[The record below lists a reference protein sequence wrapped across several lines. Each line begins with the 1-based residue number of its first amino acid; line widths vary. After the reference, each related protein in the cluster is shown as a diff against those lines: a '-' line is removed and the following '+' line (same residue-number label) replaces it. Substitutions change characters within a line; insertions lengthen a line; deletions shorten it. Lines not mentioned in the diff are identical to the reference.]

1 MHWRRKWQPTPVF
14 LPGESQGWGAWWA
27 AIYGVTQSQTRLMW
41 LNSSSSSGLYWCGFH
56 AGFTWCLCPCGD
68 PLKEKSCLIIW
79 VNLPWVG
86 ITICLPCW
94 LPERLCGSVLPL
106 IPVLPCSFA
115 WNYPTTPQVFFL
127 KNTDSQHADFLAFCP
142 SDPLSHSFQ
151 AFSRQITSILPPKDQ
166 NSASVFFFLVQVL
179 CQIWEVR
186 TIRKEMFFSLGG
198 SSKQEYRSVA
208 FLWSPLLPI

>member
-1 MHWRRKWQPTPVF
+1 MTGRKSRGRGPV
-14 LPGESQGWGAWWA
+14 G
-27 AIYGVTQSQTRLMW
+27 
-41 LNSSSSSGLYWCGFH
+41 
-56 AGFTWCLCPCGD
+56 
-68 PLKEKSCLIIW
+68 
-79 VNLPWVG
+79 VG

-179 CQIWEVR
+179 CQIWECLWQALFSFQRSGGAVKDIQFLDSQNPLPTSVLQCEWHYLGDPETSTRLSIWLR
-186 TIRKEMFFSLGG
+186 TAIGNGLQSC
-198 SSKQEYRSVA
+198 SNV
-208 FLWSPLLPI
+208 I